1 MAYVYAPLGEAPG
14 LVTVGDTSTTG
25 SPVTA
30 RLPLPPPLK
39 RRVDAILFT
48 PTPGESAPLVPPVLR
63 PGPGSAARFVVL
75 YTLLTWGATFAL
87 NLPWL
92 PWLLWADYGPPIF
105 SGTVP
110 VWWLYVQTANFV
122 FWNVFAVTAQDD
134 YFSHDCVDLL
144 RRLGVP
150 HNRQSTVYRLAC
162 GWWPRDL
169 PTRTAAVSAVW
180 TALFGGVPLLI
191 FLVTPPYHKEHASKV
206 GFVGWVT
213 LWSSAVGSTLAMLV
227 AVRAAGEGTSSS
239 FYVRTNPRMCFQS
252 AVFRWAYAWSGVEHE
267 ITAITR
273 ISSKQDNLVQVHS
286 AL

>member
-1 MAYVYAPLGEAPG
+1 
-14 LVTVGDTSTTG
+14 
-25 SPVTA
+25 
-30 RLPLPPPLK
+30 
-39 RRVDAILFT
+39 
-48 PTPGESAPLVPPVLR
+48 
-63 PGPGSAARFVVL
+63 
-75 YTLLTWGATFAL
+75 
-87 NLPWL
+87 
-92 PWLLWADYGPPIF
+92 
-105 SGTVP
+105 
-110 VWWLYVQTANFV
+110 
-122 FWNVFAVTAQDD
+122 
-134 YFSHDCVDLL
+134 VDLL

-150 HNRQSTVYRLAC
+150 HNRQSAAYRLAC

-169 PTRTAAVSAVW
+169 LTRTAAVSAVW

-191 FLVTPPYHKEHASKV
+191 FLVTPPYHKMHASKV
-206 GFVGWVT
+206 AFVGWVT

-273 ISSKQDNLVQVHS
+273 VSSKQLDNLVAQVHS